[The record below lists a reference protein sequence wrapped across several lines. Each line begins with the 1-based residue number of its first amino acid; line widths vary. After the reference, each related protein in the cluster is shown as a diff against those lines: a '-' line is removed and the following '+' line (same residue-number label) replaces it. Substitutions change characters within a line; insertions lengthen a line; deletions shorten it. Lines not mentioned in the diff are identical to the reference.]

1 MKWNNGT
8 ERKLFEREQSR
19 LRKEYLAAGMTEEQ
33 IQKMYEFDLQ
43 WFKSRRNE
51 TTHTQSLEIQTSEDE
66 DEKMENP
73 LYKKFLEKLAVVDKH
88 SDYSRYG
95 WIEEIEDK
103 KLYLA
108 INELSDADKD
118 LLTKY
123 IFEGLSQTEI
133 AQSKSVVK
141 VVICKKIKR
150 LKKYFEKFLKNG

>member
-103 KLYLA
+103 RLYIA
-108 INELSDADKD
+108 LSSLSTSDKE

-123 IFEGLSQTEI
+123 FYDGFSQAEI
-133 AQSKSVVK
+133 AVCKGINQSNISRKFA
-141 VVICKKIKR
+141 R
-150 LKKYFEKFLKNG
+150 LKKILKNIL